1 MTTGTAGH
9 GGHSGHGEHGG
20 MRLGLCTG
28 QVIAWPA
35 LVERWRRLEEFG
47 FDSAWLFDHFMAT
60 GGAGDHWYFEGWT
73 ALAGLAMATSRVELG
88 ILVSGNTYRPPALL
102 AKQAATIDHISN
114 GRLLLGLG
122 AGWFEAEHR
131 AYGFAF
137 PSPGERVARFQ
148 EAVDVIEALQT
159 EERASYAGRYYQLAE
174 APFEPKPVRPGGIPL
189 VIGTGG
195 ERMLRIVAK
204 HADVW
209 NLVGSPEEVSEKGK
223 VLLEA
228 CAAVG
233 RDPREI
239 RWSAATWS
247 RQVGRNPLTD
257 PVFFRELVERYREVG
272 VTEVLCSWTKDIP
285 TEAIERIAAEL
296 PALRGA

>member
-1 MTTGTAGH
+1 MQ
-9 GGHSGHGEHGG
+9 
-20 MRLGLCTG
+20 LGIATG
-28 QVIAWPA
+28 QVLPWPE
-35 LVERWRRLEEFG
+35 LVERWRRIEGFG
-47 FDSAWLFDHFMAT
+47 FDSAWLFDHFIA
-60 GGAGDHWYFEGWT
+60 GGAGNDHWYFEGWT

-88 ILVSGNTYRPPALL
+88 VLVSGNTYRPPALL
-102 AKQAATIDHISN
+102 AKEAVTVDHISG

-131 AYGFAF
+131 AYGFPF
-137 PSPGERVARFQ
+137 PSPGERVDRFR
-148 EAVDVIEALQT
+148 EAVELIEALQR
-159 EERASYAGRYYQLAE
+159 EERAGYDGRYYQLEE

-189 VIGTGG
+189 VVGTSG
-195 ERMLRIVAK
+195 ERMLRIVARY
-204 HADVW
+204 ADVW
-209 NLVGSPEEVSEKGK
+209 NMVGGPEEIAEKGK

-233 RDPREI
+233 RDPQEI

-257 PVFFRELVERYREVG
+257 PGFYRELVERYREVG
-272 VTEVLCSWTKDIP
+272 VTEVLCSWPKDMAVD
-285 TEAIERIAAEL
+285 AIERIAAEL